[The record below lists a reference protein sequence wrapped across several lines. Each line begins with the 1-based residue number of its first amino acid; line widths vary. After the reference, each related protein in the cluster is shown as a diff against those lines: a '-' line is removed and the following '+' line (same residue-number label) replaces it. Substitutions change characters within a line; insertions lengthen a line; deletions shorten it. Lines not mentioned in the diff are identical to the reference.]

1 LQTAILQ
8 LALFQNRKIMK
19 FPSTLNVFRL
29 NSGATMPVVGLGVY
43 QMPNNNL
50 TQKAVDN
57 ALKNGYRHIDTAA
70 IYHNEEVV
78 GKALVTSLIPREQV
92 FVTTKLWNSD
102 HGYDHAIKACHAS
115 LARLGLDYVDLYLIH
130 WPVQGKRK
138 DTWRALETLLE
149 DGKCKSIG
157 VSNYMAHHLEELLG
171 YCKVPPA
178 VNQIE
183 LHPYIFSTRAETIDL
198 CRNAGIIPVA
208 YSPLTKGVKLG
219 DPRLQKIASKY
230 GKSTAQLLIRWALQ
244 QGFAAIPKSSVISR
258 IIENINVFD
267 FEISANDMEELNS
280 LDENLVTGWDPA
292 GAL

>member
-1 LQTAILQ
+1 
-8 LALFQNRKIMK
+8 MK

-29 NSGATMPVVGLGVY
+29 NSGAAMPVVGLGVY
-43 QMPNNNL
+43 KMPNNNL

-102 HGYDHAIKACHAS
+102 QGYDHAIKACNAS

-138 DTWRALETLLE
+138 DSWRALETLFE
-149 DGKCKSIG
+149 EGKCRSIG

-183 LHPYIFSTRAETIDL
+183 LHPYLFSTRAETINL

-208 YSPLTKGVKLG
+208 YSPLTKGVRLG
-219 DPRLQKIASKY
+219 DPVLKKIASKY

-244 QGFAAIPKSSVISR
+244 QGFAAIPKSAVISR

-267 FEISANDMEELNS
+267 FEISTTDMEVLNS

-292 GAL
+292 SAL

>member
-1 LQTAILQ
+1 
-8 LALFQNRKIMK
+8 
-19 FPSTLNVFRL
+19 
-29 NSGATMPVVGLGVY
+29 MPVVGLGVY
-43 QMPNNNL
+43 KMPNNNL

-102 HGYDHAIKACHAS
+102 QGYDHAIKACNAS

-138 DTWRALETLLE
+138 DSWRALETLFE
-149 DGKCKSIG
+149 EGKCKSIG

-183 LHPYIFSTRAETIDL
+183 LHPYLFSTRAETINL

-208 YSPLTKGVKLG
+208 YSPLTKGVRLG
-219 DPRLQKIASKY
+219 DPVLLKIAAKY

-244 QGFAAIPKSSVISR
+244 QGFAAIPKSAVTSR

-267 FEISANDMEELNS
+267 FEISATDMEVLNNM
-280 LDENLVTGWDPA
+280 DENLVTGWDPA
-292 GAL
+292 SAL

>member
-1 LQTAILQ
+1 
-8 LALFQNRKIMK
+8 
-19 FPSTLNVFRL
+19 
-29 NSGATMPVVGLGVY
+29 
-43 QMPNNNL
+43 
-50 TQKAVDN
+50 
-57 ALKNGYRHIDTAA
+57 
-70 IYHNEEVV
+70 V
-78 GKALVTSLIPREQV
+78 GKAMVTSLIPREQV

-183 LHPYIFSTRAETIDL
+183 LHPYIFFTRAETIDL

>member
-1 LQTAILQ
+1 
-8 LALFQNRKIMK
+8 
-19 FPSTLNVFRL
+19 
-29 NSGATMPVVGLGVY
+29 MPVVGLGVY
-43 QMPNNNL
+43 QMPNNHL

-78 GKALVTSLIPREQV
+78 GKAMVTSLIPREQV

>member
-1 LQTAILQ
+1 
-8 LALFQNRKIMK
+8 MK

-29 NSGATMPVVGLGVY
+29 NSGAAMPVVGLGVY
-43 QMPNNNL
+43 QMPNNHL

-78 GKALVTSLIPREQV
+78 GKAMVTSLIPREQV

-230 GKSTAQLLIRWALQ
+230 GKSTAQLLIRWDLQ

>member
-1 LQTAILQ
+1 
-8 LALFQNRKIMK
+8 MK

-29 NSGATMPVVGLGVY
+29 NSGAAMPVVGLGVY
-43 QMPNNNL
+43 QMPNNHL

-78 GKALVTSLIPREQV
+78 GKAMVTSLIPREQV